1 MEVLTHIDNVS
12 YTFLR
17 KQKGKS
23 LKINIDYDVLK
34 ATFHKY
40 GEIKT
45 PSGHH
50 IGQFKYFDSKT
61 GISYKIQG
69 NVITVSLAKA
79 IFRGYDQKI
88 NFYFHLARGL
98 NMLFKMGILKKGK
111 NKTTQH
117 QCYYLLRTRGKVS
130 VEHAIDIKGLDTSK
144 SNVKIDSKGKRYQR
158 KGFTRL
164 EVITTNKDIIIPQL
178 KEVRFLP
185 SFMSEIIRLHTTNIM
200 DKLSN
205 SLISVIIN
213 AKIGNNRQN
222 NANKIKAWLL
232 KVITDNDIS
241 NTFSQFNMTT
251 LINRERQNL
260 I

>member
-50 IGQFKYFDSKT
+50 IGKFKYFDANT
-61 GISYKIQG
+61 GISYKVQG
-69 NVITVSLAKA
+69 NAITVSLAKA
-79 IFRGYDQKI
+79 IFRGYDEQI

-98 NMLFKMGILKKGK
+98 NMLFKMGVFKKGK

-130 VEHAIDIKGLDTSK
+130 VEHAIDIKGLETSK
-144 SNVKIDSKGKRYQR
+144 ANQKIDTKGKRYQR
-158 KGFTRL
+158 IGFTRL
-164 EVITTNKDIIIPQL
+164 EVITTNKDVIIPQL

-185 SFMSEIIRLHTTNIM
+185 EFLHEIIRLHTSNVIH
-200 DKLSN
+200 KLSTV
-205 SLISVIIN
+205 LISVIIN

-222 NANKIKAWLL
+222 NTKKIKAWLL
-232 KVITDNDIS
+232 KTITKNDIS
-241 NTFSQFNMTT
+241 NNFSRLNMTT

>member
-17 KQKGKS
+17 KQKGKY

-50 IGQFKYFDSKT
+50 IGKFKYFDSNT
-61 GISYKIQG
+61 GISYKVQG
-69 NVITVSLAKA
+69 NAITVSLAKA
-79 IFRGYDQKI
+79 IFKGYDEKI
-88 NFYFHLARGL
+88 NFWYHLGRGL
-98 NMLFKMGILKKGK
+98 NMLFKMGIFKKNK
-111 NKTTQH
+111 NKTPQH
-117 QCYYLLRTRGKVS
+117 QCYYLLRTRGKIT
-130 VEHAIDIKGLDTSK
+130 VEHAIDIKQLPTPK
-144 SNVKIDSKGKRYQR
+144 SSLKIDTKGKRYQR
-158 KGFTRL
+158 QGFTRL
-164 EVITTNKDIIIPQL
+164 EVITGNKSIIIPQL

-185 SFMSEIIRLHTTNIM
+185 VFLHEIIRLHTINMM
-200 DKLSN
+200 DKLSQ
-205 SLISVIIN
+205 SLTSVIIN
-213 AKIGNNRQN
+213 NKIGNNRQN
-222 NANKIKAWLL
+222 NAKKIKAWLL
-232 KVITDNDIS
+232 DTITNNDIS
-241 NTFSQFNMTT
+241 NIFNQLNMTT

>member
-23 LKINIDYDVLK
+23 LKIKIDWDKLK

-50 IGQFKYFDSKT
+50 IGKFKYFDRNT
-61 GISYKIQG
+61 GISYKVQG

-79 IFRGYDQKI
+79 IFKGYDEKI
-88 NFYFHLARGL
+88 NFYYHLARGL
-98 NMLFKMGILKKGK
+98 NMLFKMGIFKENR
-111 NKTTQH
+111 NKTSQH
-117 QCYYLLRTRGKVS
+117 QCYYLLKTRGKVS
-130 VEHAIDIKGLDTSK
+130 VEHAIDIKGLPTPK
-144 SNVKIDSKGKRYQR
+144 SSLKIDTKGKRYQR
-158 KGFTRL
+158 QGFTRL
-164 EVITTNKDIIIPQL
+164 EVITDNKSIIMPQL

-185 SFMSEIIRLHTTNIM
+185 SFMKEIIRLHTINIM
-200 DKLSN
+200 DKLSH

-213 AKIGNNRQN
+213 AKIGSNRQN
-222 NANKIKAWLL
+222 NSRKIKAWLL
-232 KVITDNDIS
+232 KAITDNDIS
-241 NTFSQFNMTT
+241 NIFNQLNMIK
-251 LINRERQNL
+251 LINKERQNL